1 MASLINLSN
10 VTVELTP
17 ICHKM
22 FQKGVPNLLYE
33 GSIIT
38 VIPKPDKE
46 HHRKTTDQ
54 YLCSLCQ
61 WM

>member
-17 ICHKM
+17 VCHKT
-22 FQKGVPNLLYE
+22 FQKGVPNLLCG
-33 GSIIT
+33 GSIIN

-46 HHRKTTDQ
+46 ISQETTDQ
-54 YLCSLCQ
+54 YLLFHCVL
-61 WM
+61 